1 MNIDIKTVRSIA
13 ATVPGERTRTLM
25 LLLCDEIEKLLKEIE
40 RLKEAK

>member
-13 ATVPGERTRTLM
+13 ANVPGERTRTLM